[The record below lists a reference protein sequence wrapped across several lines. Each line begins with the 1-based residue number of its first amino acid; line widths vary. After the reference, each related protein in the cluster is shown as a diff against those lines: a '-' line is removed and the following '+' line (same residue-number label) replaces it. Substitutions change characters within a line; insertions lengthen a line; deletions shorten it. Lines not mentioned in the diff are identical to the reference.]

1 MQNCP
6 DTTKFVCHGI
16 NGVGLLVTSSVMGSC
31 HTVEEAPPLLGNAE
45 RKKSTWEVFLDSVSA
60 GIELLGQLKIFSL
73 TSSHKEI
80 LPELPVGPDSVV

>member
-1 MQNCP
+1 M
-6 DTTKFVCHGI
+6 FG
-16 NGVGLLVTSSVMGSC
+16 NGVMSYGGRR
-31 HTVEEAPPLLGNAE
+31 PPTPPFGQCGK
-45 RKKSTWEVFLDSVSA
+45 KKSTWEVFLDSVSA

>member
-1 MQNCP
+1 M
-6 DTTKFVCHGI
+6 
-16 NGVGLLVTSSVMGSC
+16 
-31 HTVEEAPPLLGNAE
+31 GNAE

-80 LPELPVGPDSVV
+80 LPELPVGTDSVV